1 MFGISMALVH
11 IAQTIAKHN
20 AREAHINSLTPEEQ
34 AAIRA
39 ADLQRWKEEEAHR
52 RALEIAEAGRPRNFW
67 GK

>member
-39 ADLQRWKEEEAHR
+39 AGKRKRRTVVRLRLQR
-52 RALEIAEAGRPRNFW
+52 LEGRETSGGN
-67 GK
+67 KNA